1 MKTHI
6 LHHLM
11 IPLNGENIDA
21 KKNRDSDSGKSKRRG
36 IPCHKGA
43 SQKFT
48 STSHHTSDKCP
59 KCDSIDITQTKIHK
73 RMMVEIP
80 KPVPYI
86 TTKHILYQYNCKNC
100 SDNFQTNGNLPP
112 CKSFD
117 GSAIREI
124 TSLFSKKMPYDTIRE
139 TLHERYGLK
148 ISNTTVQSI
157 LHNGGVMLEPLYDII
172 HSEIMTEKIL
182 GMDETTFLID

>member
-36 IPCHKGA
+36 IPGHKGA

-59 KCDSIDITQTKIHK
+59 KCDSIDIAQTKIHK
-73 RMMVEIP
+73 RMMVENP

-124 TSLFSKKMPYDTIRE
+124 TSLFSKRMSYDTIRE
-139 TLHERYGLK
+139 TL
-148 ISNTTVQSI
+148 
-157 LHNGGVMLEPLYDII
+157 
-172 HSEIMTEKIL
+172 
-182 GMDETTFLID
+182 